1 MNLQLI
7 EKIDTLRE
15 DIKNSSEYLE
25 LEKATFDMENDSE
38 IQFLCYKKDMLIL
51 EYEDALKIYDKNSKE
66 ILLINKKMSEIIKEI
81 NSKEKVIRYNDAL
94 KKYNDIL
101 DCINKEVFGVIN
113 D

>member
-1 MNLQLI
+1 MNLELI

-38 IQFLCYKKDMLIL
+38 IQLLCYKKDMLIL

>member
-1 MNLQLI
+1 MNLELI
-7 EKIDTLRE
+7 EKIDRLRE

-38 IQFLCYKKDMLIL
+38 IQLLCYKKDMLIL

-81 NSKEKVIRYNDAL
+81 NSKEKVIRYNGAL